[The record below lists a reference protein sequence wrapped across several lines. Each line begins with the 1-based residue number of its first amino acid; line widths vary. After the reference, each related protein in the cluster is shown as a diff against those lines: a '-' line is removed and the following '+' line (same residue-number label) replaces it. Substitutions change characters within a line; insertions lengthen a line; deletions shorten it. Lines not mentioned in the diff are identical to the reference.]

1 MDRYFY
7 EELKC
12 RCREINELPVDP
24 DRVKEALGVYLAILR
39 LSVVAR
45 DEGLLALE
53 AEVNKPDPSVD
64 PDGFLRMLI
73 LLVVDGLDPE
83 LLEEDGL
90 CRYAALNTS
99 GYRGF
104 ILLMCIRGTLMI
116 QFGHNRNTIATGL
129 KAMCPPAILK
139 AIEDHEEAN
148 KPDPVKTAV
157 PGDDSGF

>member
-1 MDRYFY
+1 MCAGRNEVFMDRYFY

-12 RCREINELPVDP
+12 RCREIDEAPVDP

-53 AEVNKPDPSVD
+53 AEVNKPDPSID

-73 LLVVDGLDPE
+73 LSVADGYDPE
-83 LLEEDGL
+83 LLEENAL
-90 CRYAALNTS
+90 CRYAALNAS
-99 GYRGF
+99 DYRGF

-148 KPDPVKTAV
+148 KPV
-157 PGDDSGF
+157 